1 VLKRSNINVP
11 NTSQVK
17 KNISQVIVLSVG
29 SAEEDH
35 AGLTDIFSNSQ
46 WSLCPQS
53 QWELETSRSLDT
65 ALPILR
71 QKQVPI
77 VICERDLEGASWKA
91 LLEQAALLPDPPYLI
106 VASRLADEYL
116 WAEALNLGAYDVL
129 AKPFE
134 TGEVVRVLSSAWLH
148 RQNRRPL
155 TAKGTLPTQR
165 PQVRVNSRS
174 AVA

>member
-1 VLKRSNINVP
+1 VP
-11 NTSQVK
+11 KTSK
-17 KNISQVIVLSVG
+17 LEKNISQVIVLSVG
-29 SAEEDH
+29 SMEEDH
-35 AGLTDIFSNSQ
+35 AGLTDIFAQSQ
-46 WSLCPQS
+46 WLLCPQS
-53 QWELETSRSLDT
+53 QWELKTSRSLDE

-77 VICERDLEGASWKA
+77 VICERDLAGASWKA
-91 LLEQAALLPDPPYLI
+91 LLDQAALLPDPPYLI

-129 AKPFE
+129 AKPYE

-148 RQNRRPL
+148 RQHRRPVA
-155 TAKGTLPTQR
+155 AKGMLPTER
-165 PQVRVNSRS
+165 PQIRLNARS

>member
-1 VLKRSNINVP
+1 MRKSSKLE
-11 NTSQVK
+11 
-17 KNISQVIVLSVG
+17 KNISRVIVLSVG
-29 SAEEDH
+29 SMEEDH
-35 AGLTDIFSNSQ
+35 AGLTDIFAQSQ
-46 WSLCPQS
+46 WLLCPQS
-53 QWELETSRSLDT
+53 QWELKTSRSLDE

-71 QKQVPI
+71 QKRVPI
-77 VICERDLEGASWKA
+77 VICERDLDGASWKA

-129 AKPFE
+129 AKPYE

-148 RQNRRPL
+148 RQHRRPVA
-155 TAKGTLPTQR
+155 AKGMPARHQLIL
-165 PQVRVNSRS
+165 NSRS

>member
-1 VLKRSNINVP
+1 MPETPKVE
-11 NTSQVK
+11 

-29 SAEEDH
+29 STEEDH
-35 AGLTDIFSNSQ
+35 AGLTDIFAHSQ
-46 WSLCPQS
+46 WLLCPQS
-53 QWELETSRSLDT
+53 EWELQTSRSLDA

-77 VICERDLEGASWKA
+77 VICERDLQGVSWKT

-129 AKPFE
+129 AKPYE
-134 TGEVVRVLSSAWLH
+134 AAEVLRVLSSAWLH
-148 RQNRRPL
+148 RQHRRPV
-155 TAKGTLPTQR
+155 TAKGMPL
-165 PQVRVNSRS
+165 PQVRLNSRS

>member
-1 VLKRSNINVP
+1 ML

-29 SAEEDH
+29 SMEEDH
-35 AGLTDIFSNSQ
+35 AGLTDIFSHSQ

-53 QWELETSRSLDT
+53 QWELETSWSLDT

-91 LLEQAALLPDPPYLI
+91 LLEQTALMPDPPYLI

-134 TGEVVRVLSSAWLH
+134 AAEVLRVLSSAWLH
-148 RQNRRPL
+148 RQHRRPV
-155 TAKGTLPTQR
+155 AKGMLPTER
-165 PQVRVNSRS
+165 PKVRLNSRS